1 MRFIPWLRR
10 ILLLGLTLMTVLWL
24 QLTPMQA
31 TLNTSND
38 WIPTTAMTWD
48 EQYVHLPDWSQLTFG
63 NLPPLM
69 SDGSFTAPEDII
81 QSLGYDLSRQWSAGQ
96 SVETVLKLGDFQT
109 SLYLQLFNLENIADI
124 AQLDLNQ
131 IALKALDLAGW
142 QSIEDLVSAIPTLG
156 NLVIDQVPPVA
167 ALVDSVMTHALQA
180 TVSDLTLSQIV
191 SQFPDLAQQPL
202 GQLGDQLSQFA
213 LTDIPGLSTAPL
225 QAFRDWG
232 NSTLAGVPGLT
243 SVPFDQMPN
252 PLSFTGAIGQ
262 IDIVFGPAETQ
273 RQQTVSGS
281 YAKGFQVPCEQDC
294 GHIELT
300 GLPELQGKQ
309 WISGQFQSVEGGE
322 GILAAANG
330 GLEPTGRHPFGEA
343 FKVVVWDVDESN
355 GTVSTAMFF
364 RMCQRGGWFAPD
376 LGCTPYFIGPVP
388 FLTYRE
394 TEFLLLGPLEQ
405 TSASSA
411 SLPLTAASTSDR
423 SAAVAAL
430 ESSPAPFLDS
440 VNTCQPISGETATS
454 ALIDQIV
461 PPDREVNTVGPFVCD
476 GQGNCGRSLGRYS
489 LMSYRPEVRALIE
502 SQPGGTDFLAQI
514 DAGEA
519 ILDEELPSFL
529 PLAVQ
534 QHQLQLDLISL
545 TQQAQQEGLTEAALL
560 ERVNQLYWGG
570 TGIPNEAI
578 VADIHGKDL
587 SLTSES
593 LSPCSS
599 ALNLSA
605 NRPTQEAER

>member
-1 MRFIPWLRR
+1 MRFISWLRR
-10 ILLLGLTLMTVLWL
+10 TLLLGLTLVTVLWL
-24 QLTPMQA
+24 QPPPMQA
-31 TLNTSND
+31 ILNPSDD

-48 EQYVHLPDWSQLTFG
+48 EQYVRLPDWSQLTFG

-69 SDGSFTAPEDII
+69 SDGSFDAPEDII
-81 QSLGYDLSRQWSAGQ
+81 QSLGYDLSRQWTAGQ
-96 SVETVLKLGDFQT
+96 SLETVLKLGDFQT
-109 SLYLQLFNLENIADI
+109 SLYLQLFNLENIAELT
-124 AQLDLNQ
+124 QLDLNQ
-131 IALKALDLAGW
+131 IALEALDLADW
-142 QSIEDLVSAIPTLG
+142 QTIEDLVNAIPTLG
-156 NLVIDQVPPVA
+156 NLFVDQVPPVA
-167 ALVDSVMTHALQA
+167 ALVDSVMPQTLQA
-180 TVSDLTLSQIV
+180 SVSDLTLSEII
-191 SQFPDLAQQPL
+191 SQFPDLAQESL

-232 NSTLAGVPGLT
+232 NSTLVGVPGL
-243 SVPFDQMPN
+243 SAVPFDQMPN

-281 YAKGFQVPCEQDC
+281 YAKGFQVPCKQNC

-343 FKVVVWDVDESN
+343 FKVVVWDVDESH

-364 RMCQRGGWFAPD
+364 RMCQQGGWFAPD

-388 FLTYRE
+388 FLTYQE

-405 TSASSA
+405 TSTPST
-411 SLPLTAASTSDR
+411 SLPLAAGVTSEHSAAAS
-423 SAAVAAL
+423 

-440 VNTCQPISGETATS
+440 VNTCQPASGQMTAS
-454 ALIDQIV
+454 ALIEQIV
-461 PPDREVNTVGPFVCD
+461 PPEQKANFVGPFVCD
-476 GQGNCGRSLGRYS
+476 GQGNCGRSLGRYR

-502 SQPGGTDFLAQI
+502 SQPGGAEFLARV

-519 ILDEELPSFL
+519 IADEELPSFL
-529 PLAVQ
+529 PLAAQ
-534 QHQLQLDLISL
+534 QHQLQLDLNSL
-545 TQQAQQEGLTEAALL
+545 VQQAQQEGLTGQALL

-578 VADIHGKDL
+578 VADIHGKAR
-587 SLTSES
+587 SLASEP
-593 LSPCSS
+593 LSPCLSPLDFS
-599 ALNLSA
+599 AD
-605 NRPTQEAER
+605 RPAEEADR

>member
-1 MRFIPWLRR
+1 MRFIPGLRH
-10 ILLLGLTLMTVLWL
+10 ILLLGLTLITVLWL
-24 QLTPMQA
+24 QPPHLQA
-31 TLNTSND
+31 TLNVADD

-48 EQYVHLPDWSQLTFG
+48 EQYVRLPDWSQLTFG

-69 SDGSFTAPEDII
+69 SDGSFDAPEEII
-81 QSLGYDLSRQWSAGQ
+81 QSLGYDLSRQWTAGQ
-96 SVETVLKLGDFQT
+96 SLETVLKLGDFQT

-131 IALKALDLAGW
+131 IALEALDLASW
-142 QSIEDLVSAIPTLG
+142 QTIEDLMAAIPTLG
-156 NLVIDQVPPVA
+156 NLVIDQVPPLA
-167 ALVDSVMTHALQA
+167 ALVDSVMTQALQA
-180 TVSDLTLSQIV
+180 TVSDLTLSEIV
-191 SQFPDLAQQPL
+191 SQFPDLAQESL

-213 LTDIPGLSTAPL
+213 LTDIPGLSAAPL
-225 QAFRDWG
+225 QAFRNWD

-281 YAKGFQVPCEQDC
+281 YPQGFQVSCEQDC

-322 GILAAANG
+322 GVLAAANG
-330 GLEPTGRHPFGEA
+330 GQEPTGRHPFGEA
-343 FKVVVWDVDESN
+343 FKVVVWDVDEGN
-355 GTVSTAMFF
+355 GTVSTAIFF

-388 FLTYRE
+388 FLTYQE
-394 TEFLLLGPLEQ
+394 TEFLLVGPLEQ
-405 TSASSA
+405 TVASST
-411 SLPLTAASTSDR
+411 SLPLAAGVTSEHSAAAS
-423 SAAVAAL
+423 
-430 ESSPAPFLDS
+430 ESSPAPFLNS
-440 VNTCQPISGETATS
+440 INTCQPASGQMTTS

-461 PPDREVNTVGPFVCD
+461 PPEQKANFVGPFVCD
-476 GQGNCGRSLGRYS
+476 GQRNCGRSLGRYG

-502 SQPGGTDFLAQI
+502 SQPGGADFLARI
-514 DAGEA
+514 DAEEA
-519 ILDEELPSFL
+519 IADEELPSFL
-529 PLAVQ
+529 PLATQ
-534 QHQLQLDLISL
+534 QHQLQLDLTAL
-545 TQQAQQEGLTEAALL
+545 TQQAQQEGLAGAALL

-570 TGIPNEAI
+570 TGIPTEAI
-578 VADIHGKDL
+578 VADIHGKAL
-587 SLTSES
+587 SVTSES
-593 LSPCSS
+593 LSPCPSP
-599 ALNLSA
+599 LDLSA
-605 NRPTQEAER
+605 NSLEEAER

>member
-1 MRFIPWLRR
+1 MRFILGLRR
-10 ILLLGLTLMTVLWL
+10 ILLLGLTLVTVLWL
-24 QLTPMQA
+24 QPPPIQA
-31 TLNTSND
+31 TLNTSDD

-48 EQYVHLPDWSQLTFG
+48 EQYVRLPDWSQLTFG

-81 QSLGYDLSRQWSAGQ
+81 QSLGYDLSRQWAAGQ

-131 IALKALDLAGW
+131 IALNALDLTGW
-142 QSIEDLVSAIPTLG
+142 QTIEDFVAAIPTLG
-156 NLVIDQVPPVA
+156 NLVIDQVPPLA
-167 ALVDSVMTHALQA
+167 ALVDSVMSQNLSA
-180 TVSDLTLSQIV
+180 TVNDLTLSEIV
-191 SQFPDLAQQPL
+191 SQFPDLAQQSL
-202 GQLGDQLSQFA
+202 GQLGEQLSQFA
-213 LTDIPGLSTAPL
+213 LTDIPGLSAAPL
-225 QAFRDWG
+225 QAFRNWG
-232 NSTLAGVPGLT
+232 NSPLAGVPGLV

-294 GHIELT
+294 AHIELT

-309 WISGQFQSVEGGE
+309 WISGQLQSVEGGE
-322 GILAAANG
+322 GILASVNG
-330 GLEPTGRHPFGEA
+330 GQEPTGRHSFGEA

-405 TSASSA
+405 TSTPSIPLPVAAESRSEGSA
-411 SLPLTAASTSDR
+411 AAS
-423 SAAVAAL
+423 
-430 ESSPAPFLDS
+430 ESSPTPFLNS
-440 VNTCQPISGETATS
+440 VNTCQPASGQMTAS
-454 ALIDQIV
+454 ASIEQIV
-461 PPDREVNTVGPFVCD
+461 PPERQANAVGPFVCD
-476 GQGNCGRSLGRYS
+476 GQGNCGRSLGRYG

-502 SQPGGTDFLAQI
+502 SQPGGADFLARI

-519 ILDEELPSFL
+519 IADEELPSFL
-529 PLAVQ
+529 PLATQ

-545 TQQAQQEGLTEAALL
+545 TQQAQQEGLTGPARL
-560 ERVNQLYWGG
+560 ERVNHLYWGG
-570 TGIPNEAI
+570 TGIPNEEI
-578 VADIHGKDL
+578 VADVHGKVPNL
-587 SLTSES
+587 SEP

-599 ALNLSA
+599 PLDLSA
-605 NRPTQEAER
+605 NSLTEEAGR

>member
-1 MRFIPWLRR
+1 MRFISGLRR
-10 ILLLGLTLMTVLWL
+10 ILLLGLTLVTVLWL
-24 QLTPMQA
+24 QPPPMQA
-31 TLNTSND
+31 TED

-48 EQYVHLPDWSQLTFG
+48 EQYVRLPDWSQLTFG

-69 SDGSFTAPEDII
+69 SDGSFDAPEEII
-81 QSLGYDLSRQWSAGQ
+81 QSLGYDLSRQWTAGQ

-131 IALKALDLAGW
+131 IALEALDLASW
-142 QSIEDLVSAIPTLG
+142 QTIADLVDAIPTLG
-156 NLVIDQVPPVA
+156 NLTLDQVPPLSDLMD
-167 ALVDSVMTHALQA
+167 LVSPQNLQT
-180 TVSDLTLSQIV
+180 TVSDLTLSEIV
-191 SQFPDLAQQPL
+191 SQFPDLARESL

-225 QAFRDWG
+225 QAFHNWG
-232 NSTLAGVPGLT
+232 NSSLAGVPGLAA
-243 SVPFDQMPN
+243 VPFDQMPN

-281 YAKGFQVPCEQDC
+281 YAKGFQVPCQQDC

-309 WISGQFQSVEGGE
+309 WISGQFQAVEGGE
-322 GILAAANG
+322 GVLAAANG
-330 GLEPTGRHPFGEA
+330 GQEPTGRHPFGEA
-343 FKVVVWDVDESN
+343 FKVVVWDLDESN

-405 TSASSA
+405 
-411 SLPLTAASTSDR
+411 ASTGATPRPLATASTTEG
-423 SAAVAAL
+423 SAAATS
-430 ESSPAPFLDS
+430 ESSPAPFLNS

-461 PPDREVNTVGPFVCD
+461 PPDRKVNTVGPFVCD

-502 SQPGGTDFLAQI
+502 SQPGGADFLARI
-514 DAGEA
+514 DAGDA
-519 ILDEELPSFL
+519 IADEELPSFL
-529 PLAVQ
+529 PLTAQ
-534 QHQLQLDLISL
+534 QHQLQLDLNSL
-545 TQQAQQEGLTEAALL
+545 VQQAQQEGLTGQALL

-578 VADIHGKDL
+578 VADIHGKAL
-587 SLTSES
+587 SLASES

-599 ALNLSA
+599 PLDFSA